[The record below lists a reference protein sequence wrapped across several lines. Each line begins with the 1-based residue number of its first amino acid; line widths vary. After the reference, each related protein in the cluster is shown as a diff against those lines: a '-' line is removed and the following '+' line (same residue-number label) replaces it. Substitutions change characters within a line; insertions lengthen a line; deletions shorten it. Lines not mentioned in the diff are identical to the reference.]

1 MARSGTRVVVEL
13 AVTGPCGYD
22 AFSVSR
28 RVGAWLIDLSDR
40 DEACLAS
47 MSTWKRTID

>member
-1 MARSGTRVVVEL
+1 MVRSGTRVVVDL
-13 AVTGPCGYD
+13 AVTGPCGYY

-28 RVGAWLIDLSDR
+28 VWEPLIDLSDR